1 MPNNK
6 QQLKHRFLDA
16 VISGRLGKDT
26 ERGFI
31 VSLKE
36 FRMYFSDIK
45 TQYSSSFLPAAVIET
60 GQLSITHT
68 KFVFRLRKGV
78 YLVHPDAI
86 EEHKQSHDNNI
97 REDLAAYLVSY
108 NHKNNDSTIN
118 AIVNL
123 I

>member
-1 MPNNK
+1 MPTSN

-16 VISGRLGKDT
+16 IIAGKLGKLTD
-26 ERGFI
+26 RGYT

-60 GQLSITHT
+60 GQLSMTHT
-68 KFVFRLRKGV
+68 KFVFRIKKGV

-86 EEHKQSHDNNI
+86 EEHKKIRGNDI
-97 REDLAAYLVSY
+97 RECSVVYMVM
-108 NHKNNDSTIN
+108 
-118 AIVNL
+118 
-123 I
+123 